1 MAICCIEGEVTN
13 TRLQYVVD
21 LHRSDITK
29 MLQDLCR
36 DGYLISGNKGRWTTY
51 HLNRDYKEN
60 EGSLNEGGL
69 NEGSLNEGGLNEGSL
84 RRISYD
90 RLSELIMKFCQSE
103 YKSALEI
110 ANQFGRTEK
119 HIKERIITKMIQEGK
134 LLKLHQD
141 NHPGQK
147 YKSK

>member
-1 MAICCIEGEVTN
+1 
-13 TRLQYVVD
+13 
-21 LHRSDITK
+21 

-60 EGSLNEGGL
+60 EGSLNEG
-69 NEGSLNEGGLNEGSL
+69 SSK
-84 RRISYD
+84 RISYNL
-90 RLSELIMKFCQSE
+90 LSESIMKFCKSE

-110 ANQFGRTEK
+110 ANQFDKTEK
-119 HIKERIITKMIQEGK
+119 HIKERIIPRMIQEGK

>member
-60 EGSLNEGGL
+60 EGSLK
-69 NEGSLNEGGLNEGSL
+69 
-84 RRISYD
+84 RTSYD
-90 RLSELIMKFCQSE
+90 LLSKLIMKFCKSE

-110 ANQFGRTEK
+110 ANQFDKTEK
-119 HIKERIITKMIQEGK
+119 HIKERIIPRMIQEGK

>member
-60 EGSLNEGGL
+60 EGSLNEG
-69 NEGSLNEGGLNEGSL
+69 SLK
-84 RRISYD
+84 RTSYD
-90 RLSELIMKFCQSE
+90 LLSKLIMKFCKFE

-110 ANQFGRTEK
+110 ANQFGKTEK
-119 HIKERIITKMIQEGK
+119 HIKERIIPKMIQEGK

>member
-1 MAICCIEGEVTN
+1 
-13 TRLQYVVD
+13 
-21 LHRSDITK
+21 

-36 DGYLISGNKGRWTTY
+36 DGYLISRNKGRWTTY

-60 EGSLNEGGL
+60 EGSLNEG
-69 NEGSLNEGGLNEGSL
+69 SLK
-84 RRISYD
+84 RISYD
-90 RLSELIMKFCQSE
+90 LLSELIMKFCKFE

-110 ANQFGRTEK
+110 ANLFGKTEK
-119 HIKERIITKMIQEGK
+119 HIKERIIPKMIQEGK

>member
-51 HLNRDYKEN
+51 HLNRDYKE
-60 EGSLNEGGL
+60 

>member
-60 EGSLNEGGL
+60 EGSLNEGSL
-69 NEGSLNEGGLNEGSL
+69 NKGSLK
-84 RRISYD
+84 RISYNL
-90 RLSELIMKFCQSE
+90 LSESIMKFCKSE

-110 ANQFGRTEK
+110 ANQFDKTEK
-119 HIKERIITKMIQEGK
+119 HIKERIIPRMIQEGK